1 LKLLRLVAACAEA
14 DAEANEAEDELALEE
29 DEVDEVEDVD
39 KAAEERLICTGRLGG
54 VGIG

>member
-29 DEVDEVEDVD
+29 DEADEVEDVD